1 MGPARRIRT
10 LKIRGGRATPSLCA
24 CSTLPPHD
32 HDLATMNPE
41 RIEPTKEQGGAGSDP
56 RGRSTSGKASSH
68 RARTRRSPAPGK
80 ASAGESDLEPHAE
93 SLPVSGIEREFAER
107 QVLESQLDA
116 QSEVWRQEVARRVE
130 GYRTRRSRKSLA
142 GQFSMRLDF
151 GPSPATGPALD
162 SLTITVSGSA
172 QAFSSVSQVEE
183 ATSYTASPGDP
194 GLPRVEEIPASTLE
208 PLPDRE
214 PPSTPELVSPPPVLR
229 PRESKLVEF
238 PRSLVFPEFTDPDPD
253 ALAEPVLERLRI
265 LDVPEAI
272 GVAPA
277 PLSDIALQPK
287 KEQAEEEFAPP
298 AAFDLPLQVA
308 AMRVRVS
315 TALVDALLVVV
326 AVAIFVM
333 IVGQTT
339 GGLMQNR
346 MVLGL
351 AVASAGVFWAA
362 YYYLFLVHAGATPGM
377 AMARVRLSTFEGDKV
392 PRRVRRWRAL
402 IMVLSF
408 AALGFGFLWALFDQD
423 NLCWHD
429 KMTRTYLTLDIG

>member
-1 MGPARRIRT
+1 MPAVSDEAVAREDN
-10 LKIRGGRATPSLCA
+10 LEVYAQP
-24 CSTLPPHD
+24 LPP
-32 HDLATMNPE
+32 N
-41 RIEPTKEQGGAGSDP
+41 
-56 RGRSTSGKASSH
+56 
-68 RARTRRSPAPGK
+68 
-80 ASAGESDLEPHAE
+80 
-93 SLPVSGIEREFAER
+93 GIEREFAER
-107 QVLESQLDA
+107 QALESTLDA
-116 QSEVWRQEVARRVE
+116 QSEFWRQEVARRVE

-151 GPSPATGPALD
+151 GPSPASGPTLD
-162 SLTITVSGSA
+162 SLTITVSGST
-172 QAFSSVSQVEE
+172 QAFSSVSQAEDAV
-183 ATSYTASPGDP
+183 SYTVSPGDP
-194 GLPRVEEIPASTLE
+194 EAAAGSEGIPGSTWE
-208 PLPDRE
+208 PVPDNDRE
-214 PPSTPELVSPPPVLR
+214 PTPEPVSPPPVVR

-238 PRSLVFPEFTDPDPD
+238 PRSLVFPEFADPYPD

-287 KEQAEEEFAPP
+287 NEQEQEEFAPP
-298 AAFDLPLQVA
+298 APFDLPLQVA

-315 TALVDALLVVV
+315 AALVDALLVVV

-333 IVGQTT
+333 TVGQTIS
-339 GGLMQNR
+339 GLMQNR

-351 AVASAGVFWAA
+351 VVASAGVFWTA

-377 AMARVRLSTFEGDKV
+377 AMARVRLSTFEGDHV